1 MYKRKIIYILEIV
14 IVVFVVIAS
23 AYSFHVSKDSFLNF
37 SLAQALTLL
46 VAIGIAFNASQFM
59 IDERKRKEQL
69 EKIVDKIQRI
79 VSEQSFYSFNEN
91 DDVDKVALQ
100 ITMTCRKLSNCI
112 DVLETFSNRYNLK
125 DDTTYIRSEYMAY
138 KTLVSGKECDL
149 RYLSESRTALKK
161 FAQNIESK
169 CDHVIVELYK

>member
-1 MYKRKIIYILEIV
+1 MYKKKIIYILEIV
-14 IVVFVVIAS
+14 IVVFVVISS

-69 EKIVDKIQRI
+69 EKTVDKIQRI

-138 KTLVSGKECDL
+138 KTLVSGKECSMPS
-149 RYLSESRTALKK
+149 LSKIRDVSVRI
-161 FAQNIESK
+161 QN
-169 CDHVIVELYK
+169 CVEEVCTEYRKQV